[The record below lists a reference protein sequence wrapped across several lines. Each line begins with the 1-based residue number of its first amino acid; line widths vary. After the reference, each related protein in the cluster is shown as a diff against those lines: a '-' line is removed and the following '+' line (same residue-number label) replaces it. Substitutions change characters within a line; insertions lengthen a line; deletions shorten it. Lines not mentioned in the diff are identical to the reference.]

1 MVQPVM
7 VCARILIMD
16 YIDEEQ
22 TEAEFVY
29 DSDQIDEFET
39 YIEETFGDFELVYHE
54 IVSPDIHLDIIIVPP
69 DPQEN
74 YYKLITMGAGAY
86 EMDIPEEI
94 QEYDLSRAE
103 YVIYLP
109 AQWDLE
115 NESEEAYWPIR
126 MLKDVARL
134 PLNTQTWLADGHT
147 VYHSE
152 DREPFANNTNLNSL
166 VLLRRCDYDFT
177 PLHFRFSSGEKI
189 NFYQLFPLYQEELDY
204 KWDNDLEAL
213 MDLFDDVRDFPLIH
227 PNRLNRGK
235 RTLN

>member
-1 MVQPVM
+1 MKG
-7 VCARILIMD
+7 CDRIMLMD
-16 YIDEEQ
+16 YIDDELI
-22 TEAEFVY
+22 EAEFVY
-29 DSDQIDEFET
+29 DLDQLGEFEK
-39 YIEETFGDFELVYHE
+39 YIEETFGDFDVVYQDME
-54 IVSPDIHLDIIIVPP
+54 GTDINVDIIVVPP
-69 DPQEN
+69 DEQEN

-94 QEYDLSRAE
+94 QHYELSRAE
-103 YVIYLP
+103 YIIYLP
-109 AQWDLE
+109 PQWELDY
-115 NESEEAYWPIR
+115 ESEEAYWPIR

-134 PLNTQTWLADGHT
+134 PINGQTWLADGHT
-147 VYHSE
+147 VYHS
-152 DREPFANNTNLNSL
+152 DDKEPFANNTNLNSV

-177 PLHFRFSSGEKI
+177 PLHFRFSNGEKI

-204 KWDNDLEAL
+204 KWDNGLEAM